1 MMLIS
6 SNFESKEIMNKAHEV
21 GVVLS
26 LDEDYTIVKYPSG
39 EKKYGTEYVFRNGL
53 LSFTYE
59 SLNEMIQQHF
69 RDKDTEQKAQDKAL
83 NNKQA
88 GFLKR
93 SLEANKQYKRLLKK
107 QSFLKEIFGEDFVY
121 PPFEKFKKKYGN
133 LIIRRRQP

>member
-1 MMLIS
+1 MLIS

-39 EKKYGTEYVFRNGL
+39 EKKYSTEYVFRKEL

-69 RDKDTEQKAQDKAL
+69 RDKDADQKAREKAL
-83 NNKQA
+83 NNR
-88 GFLKR
+88 LDWLHKR
-93 SLEANKQYKRLLKK
+93 SLEANKQYKRLLQK
-107 QSFLKEIFGEDFVY
+107 QSFLKAIFGKDFVY
-121 PPFEKFKKKYGN
+121 PPLEKFKKKYDN
-133 LIIRRRQP
+133 LIIRSRSHI